1 MSKTDYTNL
10 KIINLKMS
18 KTDNLSKTIN
28 TNKLDKLTEIKLEEE
43 FEQELLKGKGKPVA
57 KEGKSK
63 GVEIDSS
70 WMLPNVICWV
80 MDEKV
85 PEVYVKGT
93 IVNLDSANPNN
104 VVVMLEGGKDK
115 KTVET
120 KLLELRSL
128 EVSETPL
135 KTKDD
140 MVEMEILN
148 VAELL
153 YNLFV
158 RLKYKLPYTYIG
170 QTLIAINPFTFTLG
184 LYTPEV
190 CKFYTEKQIIN

>member
-10 KIINLKMS
+10 KISNPNMS
-18 KTDNLSKTIN
+18 KAYNLSKTIN
-28 TNKLDKLTEIKLEEE
+28 TNKLDKIAEIKLDED
-43 FEQELLKGKGKPVA
+43 FEQELLKGKGKPKV

-63 GVEIDSS
+63 GIETDTS
-70 WMLPNVICWV
+70 WMLKDVLCWV

-85 PEVYVKGT
+85 PEVYVKAT

-104 VVVMLEGGKDK
+104 VVVILDGGKDK

-120 KLLELRSL
+120 KLLEARSL

-170 QTLIAINPFTFTLG
+170 QTLLAVNPFTF
-184 LYTPEV
+184 
-190 CKFYTEKQIIN
+190 

>member
-10 KIINLKMS
+10 KITNLKMS

-128 EVSETPL
+128 EVSETP

-140 MVEMEILN
+140 MVEMEVLN

-153 YNLFV
+153 YNLSV
-158 RLKYKLPYTYIG
+158 RLKNKLPYTYIG
-170 QTLIAINPFTFTLG
+170 QTLIAINPFDFTLG
-184 LYTPEV
+184 LYEDD
-190 CKFYTEKQIIN
+190 KILDYTKKMVIN